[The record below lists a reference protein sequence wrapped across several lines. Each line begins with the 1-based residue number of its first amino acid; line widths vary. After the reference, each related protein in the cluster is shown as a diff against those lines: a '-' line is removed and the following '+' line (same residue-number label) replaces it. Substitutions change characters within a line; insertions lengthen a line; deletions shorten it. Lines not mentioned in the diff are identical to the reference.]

1 MSKKIFFSLLFVLCL
16 SFLYGDWMKDV
27 SQYFNDEDHSAALDY
42 LETMYPACDAAFKPT
57 LSVLLAYSAS
67 QTKDVMAE
75 RKWIVEY
82 FETYWA
88 QNIIIHYLARKNR
101 EDLETYLNQWHQ
113 IYPQITDIYF
123 LQPHDLRDQGLPVRL
138 ILGLDVKREGLFKL
152 FRGDEMIK
160 GSLLK
165 KGLNSISIPSKGL
178 FNKSG
183 QYEYLLEFKVGNM
196 ILSKKIIFDVQ
207 VDEPQYI
214 QEQKE
219 DQEKFIYDLS
229 LYVGGRL
236 ISSSRK
242 EHVNEK
248 PIDWGID
255 PDVPYKPVEAPKES
269 NILPSSFSILAVIG
283 LAAHIIKSLTKK
295 DVTPPTPP
303 PRQVRMMTLKY
314 RKLNSGGVEQ
324 NINASI
330 RMKYVTVGLRT
341 FH

>member
-1 MSKKIFFSLLFVLCL
+1 MSKKIPFTLLFILCI

-27 SQYFNDEDHSAALDY
+27 SQYFDNKDYSAALDY

-57 LSVLLAYSAS
+57 LSVLLAYSAC

-75 RKWIVEY
+75 RKWVVEY

-88 QNIIIHYLARKNR
+88 QNIIIHYLARENR
-101 EDLETYLNQWHQ
+101 ENLEEYLNQWHQ

-123 LQPHDLRDQGLPVRL
+123 LQPHDLLDQGLPDRL
-138 ILGLDVKREGLFKL
+138 ILGLDVRREGLFKL

-183 QYEYLLEFKVGNM
+183 QHEYLLELKVGNM
-196 ILSKKIIFDVQ
+196 ILLKKIIFDVQ
-207 VDEPQYI
+207 VDESQYI
-214 QEQKE
+214 HEQKE
-219 DQEKFIYDLS
+219 DKEKFIYDLS
-229 LYVGGRL
+229 LYVEGRL

-242 EHVNEK
+242 EHVKRK

-269 NILPSSFSILAVIG
+269 NIRASSFSILAAVG

-303 PRQVRMMTLKY
+303 PRHVRMMTLKY
-314 RKLNSGGVEQ
+314 KKIIAGGVEQ
-324 NINASI
+324 NIDASI